1 MYKLLLIY
9 VFLLPSLT
17 EPPTHSLPVLQTD
30 TLPAKSA
37 TAMYFDSLGLTNI
50 ADVDS
55 TIRVDLMYASPHN
68 FTGRVLYDNLK
79 EGYLHPD
86 AAKALAAAQKE
97 LRKRKPGYSLIVYDA
112 TRPMSVQQKMWNVV
126 KGTAKNIY
134 VSNPARGGGLHNY
147 GLAVDVSL
155 VDPTGKPLPMGT
167 EVDHLGYA
175 AHINAEDALIQ
186 KGVITAQQR
195 ANRVLLRTVMK
206 HAGFRTL
213 PTEWWHFNFCSRQ
226 VAKQKY
232 KLIK

>member
-1 MYKLLLIY
+1 
-9 VFLLPSLT
+9 
-17 EPPTHSLPVLQTD
+17 
-30 TLPAKSA
+30 
-37 TAMYFDSLGLTNI
+37 
-50 ADVDS
+50 
-55 TIRVDLMYASPHN
+55 
-68 FTGRVLYDNLK
+68 
-79 EGYLHPD
+79 
-86 AAKALAAAQKE
+86 
-97 LRKRKPGYSLIVYDA
+97 
-112 TRPMSVQQKMWNVV
+112 
-126 KGTAKNIY
+126 
-134 VSNPARGGGLHNY
+134 
-147 GLAVDVSL
+147 
-155 VDPTGKPLPMGT
+155 MGT